1 MSSKALQGLCNSR
14 GKALLLTEPLIY
26 EVPFITRIQL
36 LTEVAIQDHS
46 IQGQLD
52 ERVYRLSLGE

>member
-1 MSSKALQGLCNSR
+1 MSSKALQGLYNPK
-14 GKALLLTEPLIY
+14 GKALLLTESRIY
-26 EVPFITRIQL
+26 EVPFIARIQL
-36 LTEVAIQDHS
+36 LKKVAIQDHS